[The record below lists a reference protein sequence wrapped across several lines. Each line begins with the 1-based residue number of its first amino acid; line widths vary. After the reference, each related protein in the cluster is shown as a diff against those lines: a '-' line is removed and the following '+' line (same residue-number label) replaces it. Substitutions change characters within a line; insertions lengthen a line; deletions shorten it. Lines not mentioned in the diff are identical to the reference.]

1 MALAGTKVRIQRPR
15 GSDLLRR
22 FVLRLREPGHL
33 RFDLPAEL
41 CDDASASMLAAALMR
56 HDGIYRVLTFVRSG
70 KLSIRYDTVVLTEG
84 QIFKILAAA
93 VTALS
98 AKAKAVA
105 PAAASGGWRG
115 IGERLQNLPV
125 ARWGREKLRQG
136 RLAARAVQQLALLK
150 SGKPAPLP
158 FDAKEWGIHFINDL
172 VAFYLIR
179 VHWTRITQ
187 QWLPNPLAFRYQW
200 LTIIYL
206 TFILVR
212 YRKAALGKVAAK

>member
-15 GSDLLRR
+15 DSDILRR
-22 FVLRLREPGHL
+22 FLLRLREPGHL
-33 RFDLPAEL
+33 RFDLPVEL
-41 CDDASASMLAAALMR
+41 CDSANAGMLATALMR
-56 HDGIYRVLTFVRSG
+56 HDGVYRVLAFVRSG
-70 KLSIRYDTVVLTEG
+70 KLSIRYDTVALTEG
-84 QIFKILAAA
+84 QVFKILAAE
-93 VTALS
+93 VTALP

-105 PAAASGGWRG
+105 TAAESGGLRG
-115 IGERLQNLPV
+115 IGQRLQNLSV
-125 ARWGREKLRQG
+125 ARWGQEKLQQG

-150 SGKPAPLP
+150 SGRSAPLP

-212 YRKAALGKVAAK
+212 YRKAALKKAAAK

>member
-1 MALAGTKVRIQRPR
+1 MIQRPR
-15 GSDLLRR
+15 DSDLLRR
-22 FVLRLREPGHL
+22 FILRLREPGHL
-33 RFDLPAEL
+33 RFDLPVEL
-41 CDDASASMLAAALMR
+41 CEGPRAGMLAAALMR
-56 HDGIYRVLTFVRSG
+56 RDGIYRVLTFVRSG

-84 QIFKILAAA
+84 QVFKILAAEVA
-93 VTALS
+93 ALP

-105 PAAASGGWRG
+105 PAAESSGLRG
-115 IGERLQNLPV
+115 IGERLQNLPM
-125 ARWGREKLRQG
+125 ARWGQEKLRQG
-136 RLAARAVQQLALLK
+136 RLAAGAVQQLARLK
-150 SGKPAPLP
+150 SGKSAPLP

-212 YRKAALGKVAAK
+212 YRKAALGRAAAK